1 MRKAGPLSA
10 FGYTCRR
17 PHNGRRRRALNYWRN
32 ALMNALASLIDTVF
46 TIYIFL
52 LLASVISSW
61 LVSFNV
67 LNTQNQFIY
76 SLLGFLY
83 RITEPALRQIRR
95 IIPPLGGFDFSPMAL
110 IILLY
115 FLRDLIIENLR

>member
-1 MRKAGPLSA
+1 MRKAGPSSA
-10 FGYTCRR
+10 FGYT
-17 PHNGRRRRALNYWRN
+17 GRRLSRRALNYWQN
-32 ALMNALASLIDTVF
+32 ESMNALASLIDTVF

-61 LVSFNV
+61 LVSFNI

-83 RITEPALRQIRR
+83 RITEPALRPIRR
-95 IIPPLGGFDFSPMAL
+95 IIPPLGGFDLSPIAL

-115 FLRDLIIENLR
+115 FLRDLIVDNLR

>member
-1 MRKAGPLSA
+1 
-10 FGYTCRR
+10 
-17 PHNGRRRRALNYWRN
+17 
-32 ALMNALASLIDTVF
+32 MNALASLIDTVF

-61 LVSFNV
+61 LVSFNI

-83 RITEPALRQIRR
+83 RVTEPALRPIRR
-95 IIPPLGGFDFSPMAL
+95 TIPNLGGIDISPVIL
-110 IILLY
+110 IILLIFAQRLVIWVFY
-115 FLRDLIIENLR
+115 QIG